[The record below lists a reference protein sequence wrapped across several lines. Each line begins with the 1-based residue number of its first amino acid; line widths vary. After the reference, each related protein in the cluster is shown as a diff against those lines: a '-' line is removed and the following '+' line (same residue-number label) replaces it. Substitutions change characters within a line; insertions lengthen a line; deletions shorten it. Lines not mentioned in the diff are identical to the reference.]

1 MCANLLG
8 SEEHQVRGGEAT
20 PGGRGGGDSGQTPQS
35 LGLCCVY
42 IKLFYKLVGAFLT
55 ADGPTAAV
63 EPERRRALHI
73 LASLC
78 CFNYQSAAQRQ
89 EARCRDERLRLLSLP
104 ELCLMKGKRGPPTL
118 PEGKDPRLR
127 GLSGGNIGRASFFR
141 RRCPSVRCQ
150 LSPGGGSRRHNL
162 FIYHIRDLARRP

>member
-1 MCANLLG
+1 M
-8 SEEHQVRGGEAT
+8 
-20 PGGRGGGDSGQTPQS
+20 
-35 LGLCCVY
+35 Y

-89 EARCRDERLRLLSLP
+89 EAGCRDERPRLLSLP
-104 ELCLMKGKRGPPTL
+104 ELCLMKGKRGPPTM
-118 PEGKDPRLR
+118 PEGKDPRSERGKHRRSVALQKEVSFSAVPALPPGAAAEDTTSLFTTYGISLGAPNEPEETLR
-127 GLSGGNIGRASFFR
+127 QKKPKRKINLEIKKNGGRT
-141 RRCPSVRCQ
+141 
-150 LSPGGGSRRHNL
+150 
-162 FIYHIRDLARRP
+162 